1 MCDNLFVKQ
10 GEEKRAVRIACL
22 AVLALTAGCL
32 GTAEMEGVPALGRD
46 GGAPDS
52 GRLDA
57 GAFDSGT
64 PDAGDS
70 DAGASLDAG
79 PTDSGVP
86 HDAGAPDAGIVDAGS
101 TDPCLGFSCTS
112 GAHCVPGP
120 TRCVCNPGYIADAGT
135 CTAGDPGIPALRSQ
149 AQVCDAWKKGH
160 VITDPQ
166 PFTKTTATC
175 DQGVLSRGG
184 LDDTLTRLNM
194 HRWLVG
200 LGPVSDD
207 ATDNDATQKCALMSA
222 WNPAGPS
229 AHSPPTTA
237 TCYTAGGAAGAGSS
251 NIAWGSGSPTGA
263 IDQWLVDN
271 GNETTM
277 GHRRWLLNPP
287 LNPIGMGY
295 YEGGNNYGSAACIR
309 VFSGGGSGPNPPIY
323 EFPPAG
329 FVPAPMVSWIWS
341 VHGNALGTV
350 TDAGVTRV
358 SDNADLKV
366 NVLVMQGGYGQP
378 AITLNRQGWQPAVG
392 QTYKVH
398 VERLSLP
405 AIDYDITPVDC
416 P

>member
-1 MCDNLFVKQ
+1 MCDNPRVKQ
-10 GEEKRAVRIACL
+10 GEAKRAVRFTCL
-22 AVLALTAGCL
+22 AVLALSAGCI
-32 GTAEMEGVPALGRD
+32 GTAEMEGMPSSFGDGGTHSDGGVDSGVPDAGALPD
-46 GGAPDS
+46 GGAI
-52 GRLDA
+52 
-57 GAFDSGT
+57 
-64 PDAGDS
+64 
-70 DAGASLDAG
+70 DAGASDAGGSDAGTTDAGPRDAGAIDAG
-79 PTDSGVP
+79 PTD
-86 HDAGAPDAGIVDAGS
+86 
-101 TDPCLGFSCTS
+101 PCVGFSCSS
-112 GAHCVPGP
+112 GAHCVPSP
-120 TRCVCNPGYIADAGT
+120 TRCVCNPGYVADGGT
-135 CTAGDPGIPALRSQ
+135 CTPGDPGVPALRTKQ
-149 AQVCDAWKKGH
+149 QVCDRWTQGH
-160 VITDPQ
+160 VITAPQ

-207 ATDNDATQKCALMSA
+207 AADNDATQKCALMSA

-251 NIAWGSGSPTGA
+251 NIAWGSGSPAGA

-329 FVPAPMVSWIWS
+329 FVPAPMASWIWS
-341 VHGNALGTV
+341 VHGNALGNV
-350 TDAGVTRV
+350 TDAGVTRA
-358 SDNADLKV
+358 SDNMELKV
-366 NVLVMQGGYGQP
+366 NVAVMQGGYGQP
-378 AITLNRQGWQPAVG
+378 AVTLDRQGWTPAVG
-392 QTYKVH
+392 ETYRVH
-398 VERLSLP
+398 VERSGAAP
-405 AIDYDITPVDC
+405 IDYEVSPVDC